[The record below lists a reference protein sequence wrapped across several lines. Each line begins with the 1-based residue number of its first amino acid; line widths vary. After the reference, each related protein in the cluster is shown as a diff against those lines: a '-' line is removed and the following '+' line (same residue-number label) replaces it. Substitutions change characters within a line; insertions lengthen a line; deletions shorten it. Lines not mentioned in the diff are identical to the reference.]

1 MINIIYTQN
10 QKIMFKKLRSLIG
23 RLFDENQQM
32 LIVMYLSDFFWFL
45 RKYFL
50 SVEIKY
56 PSEFLNNWFII
67 KKFSSQDKERNF
79 TVYQMIKVH
88 NEIFKNKK
96 TNIIEFGVD
105 RGGTLTTISK
115 FVKNDTEIFALDSF
129 GFYADDIKTNVTKQ
143 DQHYLGKY
151 RPFTKKTRFK
161 EFNYLSLE
169 KELNEDLIKK
179 KSKLNII
186 KCHFP
191 DKIEE
196 NYFNIINAKKYS
208 FVHIDFDLYKPTL
221 EVIKFII
228 PRLEANAIILLDDY
242 NFINQEGVKWAVKDS
257 GININKCIQT
267 QSGQLICYT

>member
-1 MINIIYTQN
+1 
-10 QKIMFKKLRSLIG
+10 MFKKLRSLIG
-23 RLFDENQQM
+23 RLFNENQQM
-32 LIVMYLSDFFWFL
+32 IIVMYLSDFFWFL

-56 PSEFLNNWFII
+56 PDEFLENWKKIRNN
-67 KKFSSQDKERNF
+67 SSQDRERNF

-88 NEIFKNKK
+88 NEIFNNTK

-115 FVKNDTEIFALDSF
+115 FVKNDSEIFALDSF
-129 GFYADDIKTNVTKQ
+129 GFYANNIKTNVTNY
-143 DQHYLGKY
+143 DSHYLGKY
-151 RPFTKKTRFK
+151 KPFTKKTRFK
-161 EFNYLSLE
+161 NFDYLSLE
-169 KELNEDLIKK
+169 KELNIILSKK
-179 KSKLNII
+179 NSRLDII

-191 DKIEE
+191 DIIEKEYLDKI
-196 NYFNIINAKKYS
+196 NSKKYS
-208 FVHIDFDLYKPTL
+208 FVHIDFDLYKPTI

-228 PRLEANAIILLDDY
+228 PKLEKNAIILLDDY

-257 GININKCIQT
+257 GINLNKCIQT

>member
-1 MINIIYTQN
+1 
-10 QKIMFKKLRSLIG
+10 MFKKLRSFIG
-23 RLFDENQQM
+23 RFFNENHQM

-50 SVEIKY
+50 SVEIEY
-56 PSEFLNNWFII
+56 PEEFLKNWSLIRSS
-67 KKFSSQDKERNF
+67 SSQDKERNF

-88 NEIFKNKK
+88 NEIFKDKK

-105 RGGTLTTISK
+105 RGGTLSTICK
-115 FVKNDTEIFALDSF
+115 FIKSDSEVFALDSF
-129 GFYADDIKTNVTKQ
+129 GFFADDIKEHVTNY
-143 DQHYLGKY
+143 DSHYLGKY

-161 EFNYLSLE
+161 QFDYLILQNQ
-169 KELNEDLIKK
+169 LNEVLSKK
-179 KSKLNII
+179 KSKLDII

-191 DKIEE
+191 DKIDEKE
-196 NYFNIINAKKYS
+196 LEKINSVKYS

-228 PRLEANAIILLDDY
+228 PKLEKNAIVLLDDY

-257 GININKCIQT
+257 KINLNKCIQT

>member
-1 MINIIYTQN
+1 
-10 QKIMFKKLRSLIG
+10 MFKKLRSLVG

-32 LIVMYLSDFFWFL
+32 TIVMYLSDFFWFL

-50 SVEIKY
+50 SVEIEY
-56 PSEFLNNWFII
+56 PAEFIENWTKI
-67 KKFSSQDKERNF
+67 KKNSSQDKERNF

-96 TNIIEFGVD
+96 TSIIEFGVD

-129 GFYADDIKTNVTKQ
+129 GFYADDIKNNITNYDT
-143 DQHYLGKY
+143 HYLGKY

-161 EFNYLSLE
+161 EFNYLTLE
-169 KELNEDLIKK
+169 EQLNQNLIKK
-179 KSKLNII
+179 NSTLNII

-191 DKIEE
+191 DKIDVKYLEK
-196 NYFNIINAKKYS
+196 INSKKFS
-208 FVHIDFDLYKPTL
+208 FVHIDFDLYEPTIQA
-221 EVIKFII
+221 IKFIK
-228 PRLEANAIILLDDY
+228 PKLEKDAIILLDDY